1 MVTSRH
7 TVKLTREPLKIYENI
22 STDSLFHRAPCLKP
36 FQKPLFRRQR
46 IFQGA
51 HLGIKDANVC
61 GTSNIIF
68 DSNGFASP
76 INIAFNPIN
85 PDKVFGSS
93 VDYFESDGSD
103 GYNFSADRA
112 VEIDEAIFIG
122 GHENFGHWMHCHLGR
137 LTFLKTAP
145 NKIPIITHGNLF
157 PSKIESIK
165 YLLGDSTNVLCL
177 QPNEL
182 LSAKYLFIPQ
192 MPWVIANQITV
203 CDIKMFQELRAK
215 LAVKKIGTGHKKVFL
230 TREDAKWRRL
240 LNQTEI
246 TSWLFQAGFEIINP
260 AKLSFKQ
267 QITLGEE
274 TKWLISIFGAG
285 SNFFEFV
292 PDDTV
297 FIELCPP
304 IKQRDMDVNTRF
316 AEMAGMRQVYRF
328 EGIAAPTKGQSELK
342 SDFTIDKL
350 ALEKLIK
357 KIENDPSRE

>member
-7 TVKLTREPLKIYENI
+7 TVKLTREPLKIYEDI
-22 STDSLFHRAPCLKP
+22 STDSLFHRSPCLKP
-36 FQKPLFRRQR
+36 LQKPLFRRQK

-51 HLGIKDANVC
+51 HLGIKDARVC

-76 INIAFNPIN
+76 INIAFNPTN
-85 PDKVFGSS
+85 PDKVFGTSR
-93 VDYFESDGSD
+93 DYFESDESD
-103 GYNFSADRA
+103 GYKFSAEK
-112 VEIDEAIFIG
+112 VIKIDEAIFIG

-145 NKIPIITHGNLF
+145 NKIPIITHGNLL
-157 PSKIESIK
+157 PNKIESIK
-165 YLLGDSTNVLCL
+165 YMLGGSTNVLPL
-177 QPNEL
+177 NPNEL
-182 LSAKYLFIPQ
+182 LCAKYLFIPQ
-192 MPWVIANQITV
+192 MPWVVANQITV
-203 CDIKMFQELRAK
+203 CDIEMFRELRTK
-215 LAVKKIGTGHKKVFL
+215 LAVKKIGTGRRKIFL

-246 TSWLFQAGFEIINP
+246 TSWLFAEGFEFINP

-267 QITLGEE
+267 QVTLGEE

-292 PDDTV
+292 PDDSV

-304 IKQRDMDVNTRF
+304 IKQRDLDINTRF
-316 AEMAGMRQVYRF
+316 AKMAGMRQVYRF
-328 EGIAAPTKGQSELK
+328 EGIAAPAKGQSEIN
-342 SDFTIDKL
+342 SDFKVDKL
-350 ALEKLIK
+350 ALETLIK
-357 KIENDPSRE
+357 TIEKGLTG